1 MSLSLQYHEGL
12 KAKDDLVMKVWF
24 PMSATRTGSEV
35 FTIQLANALS
45 SRGIETVVTRY
56 PKKIEAMPWF
66 LSGYK
71 PPEKTDIVHLNAG
84 SAIGFLDC
92 GIPSVITGHGAF
104 ERAVY
109 DVYKSLSK
117 KLYHSTLIRPG
128 IKKAVARATVI
139 TAVSHWVAD
148 IYQQD
153 YSASKVAVINNWVGV
168 DKYSPVQK
176 PLARKLLFVGRT
188 AWQKGSHLLPQLSAL
203 LGDGIELTCTL
214 ENNEWAGKI
223 PENIRLIG
231 PVIQDKMPDL
241 YRAHDALIVPSLA
254 EGFCLAAAEAMA
266 CGLPVFGFRGH
277 GLDDV
282 LGPLA
287 SSCSS
292 DMLDLH
298 GLVNVIQGVFE
309 SAQTYSEI
317 SEQCRQRVVDH
328 FTEEIA
334 LEKYISL
341 YEKIVS

>member
-1 MSLSLQYHEGL
+1 
-12 KAKDDLVMKVWF
+12 MKVWF
-24 PMSATRTGSEV
+24 PMSATGTGSEV

-66 LSGYK
+66 LSAYK
-71 PPEKTDIVHLNAG
+71 PPKKTDV
-84 SAIGFLDC
+84 AIGFLDY

-109 DVYKSLSK
+109 DIYKSLPQ
-117 KLYHSTLIRPG
+117 KLYHSLLIRPG
-128 IKKAVARATVI
+128 IEKAAARATVI

-153 YSASKVAVINNWVGV
+153 YSASKVAVINNWVAI
-168 DKYSPVQK
+168 DKFSPLQK
-176 PLARKLLFVGRT
+176 PLARKLLFVGRP

-203 LGDGIELTCTL
+203 LGDSFEFTCTL
-214 ENNEWAGKI
+214 EKNEWAGKI

-231 PVIQDKMPDL
+231 PVTQDKMPDL
-241 YRAHDALIVPSLA
+241 YRAHDALVVPSLA

-287 SSCSS
+287 NSCSS
-292 DMLDLH
+292 DMLDVLS
-298 GLVNVIQGVFE
+298 LANSIQSVFE
-309 SAQTYSEI
+309 TPQIYSEI
-317 SEQCRQRVVDH
+317 SEQCRQRVVGH

-341 YEKIVS
+341 YEKIVSSPA